1 MAPITIFRR
10 SLNFFLKK
18 NIKYCHRS
26 YIEILLMEEWKKA
39 RKCDIVKPCRREQ
52 TVFEISRNIY
62 KRDYK
67 KIEEVYQ
74 DKEFSSELGVVIG
87 AITDSPELVNQALE
101 RKGGRMNMCR
111 ALEELEKEGIKKGIK
126 EGIKEGIVNGKI
138 LARYE
143 DGMTPE
149 EIAEKMGLPVEQVE
163 KVLEEN
169 KVLAMV

>member
-1 MAPITIFRR
+1 
-10 SLNFFLKK
+10 
-18 NIKYCHRS
+18 
-26 YIEILLMEEWKKA
+26 
-39 RKCDIVKPCRREQ
+39 
-52 TVFEISRNIY
+52 
-62 KRDYK
+62 
-67 KIEEVYQ
+67 
-74 DKEFSSELGVVIG
+74 
-87 AITDSPELVNQALE
+87 
-101 RKGGRMNMCR
+101 MCR

-169 KVLAMV
+169 KVVAMV

>member
-1 MAPITIFRR
+1 
-10 SLNFFLKK
+10 
-18 NIKYCHRS
+18 
-26 YIEILLMEEWKKA
+26 
-39 RKCDIVKPCRREQ
+39 
-52 TVFEISRNIY
+52 
-62 KRDYK
+62 
-67 KIEEVYQ
+67 
-74 DKEFSSELGVVIG
+74 
-87 AITDSPELVNQALE
+87 
-101 RKGGRMNMCR
+101 MCR
-111 ALEELEKEGIKKGIK
+111 ALGEEERGEGKKGIK

>member
-1 MAPITIFRR
+1 MQSVGRIRKRR
-10 SLNFFLKK
+10 
-18 NIKYCHRS
+18 H
-26 YIEILLMEEWKKA
+26 
-39 RKCDIVKPCRREQ
+39 
-52 TVFEISRNIY
+52 
-62 KRDYK
+62 
-67 KIEEVYQ
+67 
-74 DKEFSSELGVVIG
+74 
-87 AITDSPELVNQALE
+87 
-101 RKGGRMNMCR
+101 
-111 ALEELEKEGIKKGIK
+111 KKGIK